1 MAMKSIEMTVLSSI
15 LHHQSAGTP
24 ILAVLV
30 DPDKRDAYMALLP
43 YIKEVDMIFVG
54 GSTGAHAEECVEL
67 LRQYTAAPIILFPG
81 NTEQFTPSADA
92 LLFLTLLNSRRAEVL
107 IEPHVQTAMT
117 IRNSGIEVIPMGY
130 ILIDGERKSSVE
142 IVSHCTPIAQNA
154 VDDIIRH
161 AVAGQLLGKQ
171 LIYLEAGSGAQRNIS
186 IETIRMVRE
195 NITVPLVVG
204 GGITSVEQMC
214 LAFRAGANIVVIG
227 NHFERYPN
235 ELPIFIHAKKYD
247 PRTIT
252 LIR

>member
-15 LHHQSAGTP
+15 LHHQSAATP

-81 NTEQFTPSADA
+81 NTKQFTPSADA

-235 ELPIFIHAKKYD
+235 ELPIFIHAKK
-247 PRTIT
+247 I
-252 LIR
+252 

>member
-15 LHHQSAGTP
+15 LHHQSAATP

-214 LAFRAGANIVVIG
+214 LVFRAGANIVVIG

-235 ELPIFIHAKKYD
+235 ELPIFIHAKK
-247 PRTIT
+247 I
-252 LIR
+252 

>member
-15 LHHQSAGTP
+15 LHHQSAATP

-54 GSTGAHAEECVEL
+54 GSTGTHAEECVEL

-81 NTEQFTPSADA
+81 NTKQFTPSADA

-235 ELPIFIHAKKYD
+235 ELPIFIHAKK
-247 PRTIT
+247 I
-252 LIR
+252 

>member
-15 LHHQSAGTP
+15 LHHQSAATP

-235 ELPIFIHAKKYD
+235 ELPIFIHAKK
-247 PRTIT
+247 I
-252 LIR
+252 

>member
-1 MAMKSIEMTVLSSI
+1 MKSIEMTVLSSI
-15 LHHQSAGTP
+15 LHHQSAATP

-235 ELPIFIHAKKYD
+235 ELPIFIHAKK
-247 PRTIT
+247 I
-252 LIR
+252 

>member
-1 MAMKSIEMTVLSSI
+1 MKSIEMTVLSSI

-235 ELPIFIHAKKYD
+235 ELPIFIHAKK
-247 PRTIT
+247 I
-252 LIR
+252 

>member
-1 MAMKSIEMTVLSSI
+1 MKSIEMTVLSSI